1 MPVLPFDC
9 HLLTQYTTHTIKL
22 YQWTNNKRNKGYKQ
36 LIYIYIHISC
46 KCDTNRAGHFTLDAH
61 ASRPVAC
68 PYCIWNAACRCQVID
83 LRTAQVYCF
92 AIFWHV
98 DTRPISPFLFFF
110 NSTFYLCII
119 IVIFTWCIWYINW
132 SCWQS
137 YITLSVL
144 MF

>member
-1 MPVLPFDC
+1 MTV
-9 HLLTQYTTHTIKL
+9 
-22 YQWTNNKRNKGYKQ
+22 
-36 LIYIYIHISC
+36 HIVIVIVVVI
-46 KCDTNRAGHFTLDAH
+46 DIVIVIVIVIVIAI
-61 ASRPVAC
+61 V
-68 PYCIWNAACRCQVID
+68 IVID

-98 DTRPISPFLFFF
+98 DTRPISQFIFFF